1 MSFRLVTAAAAAIV
15 VGTVAISSQ
24 ALALGIGGLG
34 VTTQDCLDK
43 GQCAYVSPKGRVTC
57 GKCPGQLIGGG
68 WTLAVPAG
76 VTALCADNNWSVANP
91 SRACFSRG
99 GAKVLVRP

>member
-1 MSFRLVTAAAAAIV
+1 MSFRLVTAAATAIV
-15 VGTVAISSQ
+15 IGAGISTQ
-24 ALALGIGGLG
+24 TLALGIGGLG

-57 GKCPGQLIGGG
+57 GKCPGQFMGGG

-76 VTALCADNNWSVANP
+76 VTALCADNNWSVANA